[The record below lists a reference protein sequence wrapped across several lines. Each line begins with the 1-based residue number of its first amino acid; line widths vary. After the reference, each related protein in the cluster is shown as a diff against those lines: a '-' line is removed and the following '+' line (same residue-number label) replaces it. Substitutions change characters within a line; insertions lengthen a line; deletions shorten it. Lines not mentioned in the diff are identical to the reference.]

1 MITIYGMQHF
11 SDDKKKLALSVT
23 RFGQQRGDALYCM
36 ACPLSFA
43 APDYDIPTESTP
55 DTQEES
61 QTKPET
67 IACPHAFRVQA
78 KQIVGCTTMY

>member
-1 MITIYGMQHF
+1 
-11 SDDKKKLALSVT
+11 
-23 RFGQQRGDALYCM
+23 M

-43 APDYDIPTESTP
+43 APDYDIPTESAP